1 MGDSNS
7 EFFFTTVKIQKAK
20 NNINLLQNDQGEII
34 TPPDEIQHEMVSFN
48 KKLLGTCA
56 NTLASINLVEVWTLR
71 LEDFFIQAASHHDE
85 IDIALGKID
94 DNKATRV
101 DWFNALFFKKT
112 WNVIKHDVYPAVLE
126 FFHKPLCIGPWILPC
141 LL

>member
-1 MGDSNS
+1 MLKKVFCIKNPKSRINWLSMGDSNS

-56 NTLASINLVEVWTLR
+56 NTLASINLVEV
-71 LEDFFIQAASHHDE
+71 
-85 IDIALGKID
+85 
-94 DNKATRV
+94 
-101 DWFNALFFKKT
+101 
-112 WNVIKHDVYPAVLE
+112 
-126 FFHKPLCIGPWILPC
+126 
-141 LL
+141 